1 MPVDV
6 AGFVSVLI
14 PKALAASVAAQSVD
28 MQQHLGSPRQ
38 DSADCE
44 DSPPE
49 PGRTVTVQ
57 MCYDDAV
64 AAIVAANV
72 AAVEEAVVVTT
83 TKKRPAPTT
92 RAVAQASSNQS
103 LASRF
108 KNQKKSARL
117 ACGRKDPRF
126 QAPKA
131 EPKRDHHKVVIDRE
145 QIFARPPIDM
155 ATCKVANFKDEWAD
169 RRSAIKW
176 TWKTMGSP
184 AEAEWDT
191 PLAAAG
197 AAAPVSARPRAA
209 QWFWLDVP
217 GAGLATMVFRTDH
230 LVR

>member
-1 MPVDV
+1 MGVSQQVEGSVSRSVSRRAVSVMPVDV

-92 RAVAQASSNQS
+92 RAVAQAGSNQS

-108 KNQKKSARL
+108 KKTNQKKSARL
-117 ACGRKDPRF
+117 MCGKKDERS
-126 QAPKA
+126 KA

-145 QIFARPPIDM
+145 QIFARPPIYM
-155 ATCKVANFKDEWAD
+155 ATCKC
-169 RRSAIKW
+169 
-176 TWKTMGSP
+176 
-184 AEAEWDT
+184 
-191 PLAAAG
+191 
-197 AAAPVSARPRAA
+197 
-209 QWFWLDVP
+209 
-217 GAGLATMVFRTDH
+217 
-230 LVR
+230 

>member
-1 MPVDV
+1 MGVSQQVEGSVSRSVSRRAVSVMPVDV

-57 MCYDDAV
+57 LCYDDAV

-92 RAVAQASSNQS
+92 RVVARQPYSLSTHPAVKAPMQQEAAS
-103 LASRF
+103 
-108 KNQKKSARL
+108 
-117 ACGRKDPRF
+117 
-126 QAPKA
+126 
-131 EPKRDHHKVVIDRE
+131 E
-145 QIFARPPIDM
+145 
-155 ATCKVANFKDEWAD
+155 
-169 RRSAIKW
+169 
-176 TWKTMGSP
+176 
-184 AEAEWDT
+184 
-191 PLAAAG
+191 
-197 AAAPVSARPRAA
+197 
-209 QWFWLDVP
+209 
-217 GAGLATMVFRTDH
+217 
-230 LVR
+230 

>member
-1 MPVDV
+1 MGVSQQVEGSVSRSVSRRAVSVMPVDV

-57 MCYDDAV
+57 MCYNDTV

-92 RAVAQASSNQS
+92 RAVAQAGSNQS

-108 KNQKKSARL
+108 KKTNQKKSARL
-117 ACGRKDPRF
+117 ACGRKR
-126 QAPKA
+126 Q
-131 EPKRDHHKVVIDRE
+131 RL
-145 QIFARPPIDM
+145 
-155 ATCKVANFKDEWAD
+155 
-169 RRSAIKW
+169 
-176 TWKTMGSP
+176 SP
-184 AEAEWDT
+184 SVT
-191 PLAAAG
+191 T
-197 AAAPVSARPRAA
+197 SR
-209 QWFWLDVP
+209 
-217 GAGLATMVFRTDH
+217 
-230 LVR
+230 